1 MGLKDFVCANSG
13 KGKKM
18 NGMYDVIV
26 VGAGPGGS
34 VAAKQ
39 CAERGLATLLLEKK
53 RLPRV
58 KVCTGMV
65 MGPWARTIIETE
77 FGKIPDEVL
86 VKPFWLS
93 GHAIRVCGAV
103 PQFVACATPIA
114 WREDLDMWMV
124 SRAIEKGV
132 EVWDEVKV
140 LGLSQDEA
148 GCSIR
153 ARRGTRPVQLRSRFV
168 IGADGAASVV
178 RTGVAPGLQVRYS
191 APLRFCYQGSLDV
204 EQDYCHWFFPKRT
217 VRPRFDLIHKGDGFL
232 LEGSGLRVLK
242 GEIAEI
248 LSPFGFEAGWKP
260 AWKDGC
266 VMPLLHAQLVSGE
279 FRPAKGNTLLVGDA
293 AGMVFPVTFEGI
305 GVALKSGQ
313 MAAESVSEA
322 AESGAQA
329 SELYMDRLSP
339 VLRVIGRLHALN
351 DRLAGGGD
359 EGPSMLALRLKA
371 AYEETLEVE

>member
-1 MGLKDFVCANSG
+1 
-13 KGKKM
+13 M
-18 NGMYDVIV
+18 NWMYDVIV
-26 VGAGPGGS
+26 IGAGPGGS

-39 CAERGLATLLLEKK
+39 CAERGLRALLLEKK
-53 RLPRV
+53 KLPRE

-65 MGPWARTIIETE
+65 MGPWARTIIEAE
-77 FGKIPDEVL
+77 FGTIPDEVL
-86 VKPFWLS
+86 VKPYRLS
-93 GHAIRVCGAV
+93 GHAIRVRGAL
-103 PQFVACATPIA
+103 PQVVACVTPIT

-124 SRAIEKGV
+124 SRAKEKGV

-140 LGLSQDEA
+140 ITLSEDEA
-148 GCSIR
+148 GCAIG
-153 ARRGTRPVQLRSRFV
+153 ARRWTHSVQLRSRFV

-178 RTGVAPGLQVRYS
+178 RTGVAPGLRVRYS
-191 APLRFCYQGSLDV
+191 TPLRFCYQGSLDV
-204 EQDYCHWFFPKRT
+204 EQHYCHWFFPKCSI
-217 VRPRFDLIHKGDGFL
+217 RPRFDLIHKGDWFL

-242 GEIAEI
+242 KEISEI

-260 AWKDGC
+260 IWKDGC

-313 MAAESVSEA
+313 LAAEAVSEA

-329 SELYMDRLSP
+329 SEIYMNRLAP
-339 VLRVIGRLHALN
+339 VFRVIARFQTLN
-351 DRLAGGGD
+351 ERLARVGA
-359 EGPSMLALRLKA
+359 EGPSVLALNLKA
-371 AYEETLEVE
+371 AYEETLKVE